1 MTKINEVNKNIIKGL
16 SKAEVLNRIKDGKVN
31 ILPKAPSRTIG
42 QIVRANLFTSYN
54 ALNAILAIIV
64 FMAGSPKNAVFAGVI
79 ITNTIIGMFQEIRA
93 KGILE
98 RLSVLNEKTVDVI
111 REGEIN
117 NINVEEIVLDDIIV
131 LKAGDQILVD
141 CELLSHNEIEVDE
154 SLITGEP
161 DSILKI
167 ENDKLLSGSFVSAGN
182 AYAKVIN
189 VGENTY
195 AAKLAEEAKKFKL
208 INSELQIS
216 INKIFRIIMWLAIPI
231 GSLLIFT
238 QLFHVKKSWQD
249 AVLGSVSG
257 IVGMVPEGLVLLT
270 SATFVVAVIRLSKWD
285 TLIQEL
291 PAAEVLARVDVLCLD
306 KTGTITKG
314 DLKVTE
320 VQCLNNEDIKHIDKI
335 IGAIVHSFKNGNA
348 TEKALLERYESNPNL
363 KIKNKIPF
371 SSKRKWSAV
380 EFEEEGAFIL
390 GAPEMILKDEYKHIK
405 NKIEKAAKEGKR
417 VLLLAKY
424 EGENF
429 NENLKG
435 SVKEIA
441 LIFIEDIIRE
451 NAEEII
457 DYFNKEQVNLKIISG
472 DNPITVSS
480 IAKKVGIK
488 NAENYI
494 DARELPEDEEELK
507 RVVDKISVFGRV
519 SPHQKK
525 SIVKALKSN
534 GHTVAMTG
542 DGVNDVLALKESDC
556 GIAMASGSEATKA
569 VAQLVLLNSD
579 FAAIPQVVLEG
590 RRLINNLE
598 KVSELFLS
606 KTAYFIILSIMFAL
620 LVKPFP
626 IIPIQ
631 LTLIG
636 SLSIGI
642 PSFFL
647 AISPNEGV
655 IKNDF
660 LKRVLEVSIPNGIL
674 IGISTALMFLLGYHT
689 GLSLEQCRTLSLVTF
704 GSLSLF
710 ILLKVSTPLN
720 FYRVS
725 IVVSMTILFVLA
737 FLIPFTRRIFV
748 IEYFGVEYIIPII
761 FIYSVAMILMLIIP
775 KINRIIFKR
784 VNLKKSMDRL

>member
-1 MTKINEVNKNIIKGL
+1 MNEVNKNIIKGL
-16 SKAEVLNRIKDGKVN
+16 SKAEVLHRIKDGKVN

-182 AYAKVIN
+182 AYAKVIH

-238 QLFHVKKSWQD
+238 QLFHVKKSLQD

-291 PAAEVLARVDVLCLD
+291 PATEVLARVDVLCLD

-507 RVVDKISVFGRV
+507 RVIDKISVFGRV

-647 AISPNEGV
+647 AISPNEDV

-784 VNLKKSMDRL
+784 VNLKKSIDRL

>member
-1 MTKINEVNKNIIKGL
+1 MTKIDKINKDMIKGL
-16 SKAEVLNRIKDGKVN
+16 SKDEILCRIKDGKIN
-31 ILPKAPSRTIG
+31 RLPKVPSRTLG
-42 QIVRANLFTSYN
+42 QIIKANLFTSYN

-64 FMAGSPKNAVFAGVI
+64 FIVGSPKNAVFAGVI

-93 KGILE
+93 KSILE
-98 RLSVLNEKTVDVI
+98 RLSVINEKSVDVI
-111 REGEIN
+111 RDGKVI
-117 NINVEEIVLDDIIV
+117 NINIEEIVLDDIIV
-131 LKAGDQILVD
+131 LKSGDQILVD
-141 CELLSHNEIEVDE
+141 CELLSNNEIEVDE
-154 SLITGEP
+154 SLITGES
-161 DSILKI
+161 DSILKK
-167 ENDKLLSGSFVSAGN
+167 ENDVLLSGSFVSSGN

-189 VGENTY
+189 VGKNTY
-195 AAKLAEEAKKFKL
+195 ASKLAEEAKQFKL

-216 INKIFRIIMWLAIPI
+216 INKIFKTIMWLAIPI
-231 GSLLIFT
+231 GLLLTFI
-238 QLFHVKKSWQD
+238 QLFYVKKSLQD
-249 AVLGSVSG
+249 ALLGSISG

-291 PAAEVLARVDVLCLD
+291 PATEVLARVDVLCLD

-320 VQCLNNEDIKHIDKI
+320 IRCLNNEDIKYVDKI
-335 IGAIVHSFKNGNA
+335 IAAMVYSFENGNA
-348 TEKALLERYESNPNL
+348 TEKALLEKYKDNPNL

-371 SSKRKWSAV
+371 SSRRKWSAV
-380 EFEEEGAFIL
+380 EFEEEGVFIL
-390 GAPEMILKDEYKHIK
+390 GAPEMILKDKYKNIE
-405 NKIEKAAKEGKR
+405 NKIEKAAEKGKR
-417 VLLLAKY
+417 VLLLASY
-424 EGENF
+424 EGKDF
-429 NENLKG
+429 NEEFNG
-435 SVKEIA
+435 NIKEVA

-457 DYFNKEQVNLKIISG
+457 SYFNKEKVDLKIISG

-494 DARELPEDEEELK
+494 DARELPENEEELRK
-507 RVVDKISVFGRV
+507 VVDKISVFGRV

-579 FAAIPQVVLEG
+579 FSAIPQVVLEG
-590 RRLINNLE
+590 RKLINNLE

-606 KTAYFIILSIMFAL
+606 KTVYFIILSIIFAL

-631 LTLIG
+631 LTLVG

-647 AISPNEGV
+647 AISPNEDV
-655 IKNDF
+655 IKEDF
-660 LKRVLEVSIPNGIL
+660 LKRVLGVSIPNGIL
-674 IGISTALMFLLGYHT
+674 IGISTALMFLLGDHT
-689 GLSLEQCRTLSLVTF
+689 GLSLNQCRTLSLVTF

-710 ILLKVSTPLN
+710 ILLKVSRPLN
-720 FYRVS
+720 FYRIF
-725 IVVSMTILFVLA
+725 IVISMTTLFILS
-737 FLIPFTRRIFV
+737 FLLPFTRRIFV
-748 IEYFGVEYIIPII
+748 IEYFGSEYIVPII
-761 FIYSVAMILMLIIP
+761 VIYSIVMILMLIIP
-775 KINRIIFKR
+775 KVIKIISKKI
-784 VNLKKSMDRL
+784 NLKKNTNKL

>member
-1 MTKINEVNKNIIKGL
+1 MTKIDKINKDMIKGL
-16 SKAEVLNRIKDGKVN
+16 SKAEILCRIKDGKVN
-31 ILPKAPSRTIG
+31 RLPKAPSRTLG
-42 QIVRANLFTSYN
+42 QIIRANLFTSYN

-64 FMAGSPKNAVFAGVI
+64 FIAGSPKNAVFAGVI

-93 KGILE
+93 KSILE
-98 RLSVLNEKTVDVI
+98 RLSVINEKSVDVI
-111 REGEIN
+111 REGKID
-117 NINVEEIVLDDIIV
+117 NINIEEIVLDDIIV
-131 LKAGDQILVD
+131 LKSGDQILVD
-141 CELLSHNEIEVDE
+141 CELLSNNEIEVDE
-154 SLITGEP
+154 SLITGES
-161 DSILKI
+161 DSILKK
-167 ENDKLLSGSFVSAGN
+167 ENDRLLSGSFVSAGN
-182 AYAKVIN
+182 AYAKVIH
-189 VGENTY
+189 VGKNTY
-195 AAKLAEEAKKFKL
+195 AAKLAEEAKQFKL

-216 INKIFRIIMWLAIPI
+216 INKIFKIIMWLAIPI
-231 GSLLIFT
+231 GLLLTFT
-238 QLFHVKKSWQD
+238 QLFYVKKSLQD
-249 AVLGSVSG
+249 ALLGSVSG

-270 SATFVVAVIRLSKWD
+270 SATFVVAVRRLSKLD

-291 PAAEVLARVDVLCLD
+291 PATEVLARVDVLCLD

-335 IGAIVHSFKNGNA
+335 IAAMVYSFKNGNA
-348 TEKALLERYESNPNL
+348 TEKALLEKYKNNPNL

-371 SSKRKWSAV
+371 SSRRKWSAV
-380 EFEEEGAFIL
+380 EFEEEGVFIL
-390 GAPEMILKDEYKHIK
+390 GAPEMILKDKYENIE
-405 NKIEKAAKEGKR
+405 NKIGKAAQEGKR
-417 VLLLAKY
+417 VLLLASY
-424 EGENF
+424 EGEDF
-429 NENLKG
+429 NEDFNG
-435 SVKEIA
+435 NVKEIA

-457 DYFNKEQVNLKIISG
+457 GYFNKEKVDLKIISG

-480 IAKKVGIK
+480 IAKKVGIR

-494 DARELPEDEEELK
+494 DARELPENEEDLRK
-507 RVVDKISVFGRV
+507 VVDKISVFGRV

-556 GIAMASGSEATKA
+556 GIAMASGSESTKA

-579 FAAIPQVVLEG
+579 FSAIPQVVLEG
-590 RRLINNLE
+590 RKLINNLE

-606 KTAYFIILSIMFAL
+606 KTAYFIILSIIFAL

-631 LTLIG
+631 LTLVG

-647 AISPNEGV
+647 AISPNEDV
-655 IKNDF
+655 IKKDF
-660 LKRVLEVSIPNGIL
+660 LKRVLGVSIPNGVL

-689 GLSLEQCRTLSLVTF
+689 GLSLNQCRTLSLVTF

-710 ILLKVSTPLN
+710 ILLKVSNPLN
-720 FYRVS
+720 FYRIS
-725 IVVSMTILFVLA
+725 IVISMTILFVLA

-748 IEYFGVEYIIPII
+748 IEYFGLEYIVPII
-761 FIYSVAMILMLIIP
+761 FIYSIAMALMSIIP
-775 KINRIIFKR
+775 KLNKMIFKKI
-784 VNLKKSMDRL
+784 NLKKNINKL

>member
-1 MTKINEVNKNIIKGL
+1 MAKINEVNKNIIKGL
-16 SKAEVLNRIKDGKVN
+16 SKAEVLHRIKDGKVN

-182 AYAKVIN
+182 AYAKVIH

-238 QLFHVKKSWQD
+238 QLFHVKKSLQD

-291 PAAEVLARVDVLCLD
+291 PATEVLARVDVLCLD

-507 RVVDKISVFGRV
+507 RVIDKISVFGRV

-647 AISPNEGV
+647 AISPNEDV

-784 VNLKKSMDRL
+784 VNLKKSIDRL

>member
-1 MTKINEVNKNIIKGL
+1 MTKIDKINKNMIKGL
-16 SKAEVLNRIKDGKVN
+16 SKAEILCRIKDGKVN
-31 ILPKAPSRTIG
+31 RLPKAPSRTLG
-42 QIVRANLFTSYN
+42 QIIRANLFTSYN

-64 FMAGSPKNAVFAGVI
+64 FIAGSPKNAVFAGVI

-93 KGILE
+93 KSILE
-98 RLSVLNEKTVDVI
+98 RLSVINEKSVDVI
-111 REGEIN
+111 REGKID
-117 NINVEEIVLDDIIV
+117 NINIEEIVLDDIIV
-131 LKAGDQILVD
+131 LKSGDQILVD
-141 CELLSHNEIEVDE
+141 CELLSNNEIEVDE
-154 SLITGEP
+154 SLITGES
-161 DSILKI
+161 DSILKK
-167 ENDKLLSGSFVSAGN
+167 ENDRLLSGSFVSSGN

-189 VGENTY
+189 VGKNTY
-195 AAKLAEEAKKFKL
+195 AAKLAEEAKQFKL
-208 INSELQIS
+208 INSELQTS
-216 INKIFRIIMWLAIPI
+216 INKIFKIIMWLAIPI
-231 GSLLIFT
+231 GLLLTFT
-238 QLFHVKKSWQD
+238 QLFYVKKSLQD
-249 AVLGSVSG
+249 ALLGSVSG

-270 SATFVVAVIRLSKWD
+270 SATFVVAVKRLSKWD

-291 PAAEVLARVDVLCLD
+291 PATEVLARVDVLCLD

-320 VQCLNNEDIKHIDKI
+320 VQCLNNEDIKYIDKI
-335 IGAIVHSFKNGNA
+335 IAAMVYSFKNGNA
-348 TEKALLERYESNPNL
+348 TEKALLEKYKNNPNL

-371 SSKRKWSAV
+371 SSRRKWSAV
-380 EFEEEGAFIL
+380 EFEEEGVFIL
-390 GAPEMILKDEYKHIK
+390 GAPEMILKDKYKNIE
-405 NKIEKAAKEGKR
+405 NKIGKAAQEGKR
-417 VLLLAKY
+417 VLLLASY
-424 EGENF
+424 EGKNF
-429 NENLKG
+429 NEDFNG
-435 SVKEIA
+435 NVKETA

-457 DYFNKEQVNLKIISG
+457 SYFNKEKVDLKIISG

-480 IAKKVGIK
+480 IAKKVGIS

-494 DARELPEDEEELK
+494 DARELPENEEELRK
-507 RVVDKISVFGRV
+507 VVDKISVFGRV

-579 FAAIPQVVLEG
+579 FSAIPQVVLEG
-590 RRLINNLE
+590 RKLINNLE

-606 KTAYFIILSIMFAL
+606 KTAYFIILSIIFAL

-631 LTLIG
+631 LTLVG

-647 AISPNEGV
+647 AISPNEDV
-655 IKNDF
+655 IKKDF
-660 LKRVLEVSIPNGIL
+660 LKRVLGVSIPNGVL
-674 IGISTALMFLLGYHT
+674 IGISTALIFLLGYHT
-689 GLSLEQCRTLSLVTF
+689 GLSLNQCRTLSLVTF

-710 ILLKVSTPLN
+710 ILLKVSNPLN
-720 FYRVS
+720 FYRIS
-725 IVVSMTILFVLA
+725 IVISMTILFVLA

-748 IEYFGVEYIIPII
+748 IEYFGLEYIVPII
-761 FIYSVAMILMLIIP
+761 FIYSIAMVLMSIIP
-775 KINRIIFKR
+775 KLNKMIFKEI
-784 VNLKKSMDRL
+784 NLKKNINKL

>member
-1 MTKINEVNKNIIKGL
+1 MTKIDKINKDMIKGL
-16 SKAEVLNRIKDGKVN
+16 RKSEILCRIKDGKVN
-31 ILPKAPSRTIG
+31 RLPKAPSRTLG
-42 QIVRANLFTSYN
+42 QIIRANLFTSYN

-64 FMAGSPKNAVFAGVI
+64 FIAGSPKNAVFAGVI

-93 KGILE
+93 KSILE
-98 RLSVLNEKTVDVI
+98 RLSVINEKYVDVI
-111 REGEIN
+111 REGKID
-117 NINVEEIVLDDIIV
+117 NINIEEIVLDDIIV
-131 LKAGDQILVD
+131 LKSGDQILVD
-141 CELLSHNEIEVDE
+141 CELLSNNEIEVDE
-154 SLITGEP
+154 SLITGES
-161 DSILKI
+161 DSILKK
-167 ENDKLLSGSFVSAGN
+167 ENDRLLSGSFVSSGS

-189 VGENTY
+189 VGKNTY
-195 AAKLAEEAKKFKL
+195 AAKLAEEAKQFKL

-216 INKIFRIIMWLAIPI
+216 INKIFKIIMWLAIPI
-231 GSLLIFT
+231 GLLLTFT
-238 QLFHVKKSWQD
+238 QLFYVKKSLQD
-249 AVLGSVSG
+249 ALLGSVSG

-270 SATFVVAVIRLSKWD
+270 SATFVVAVRRLSKLD

-291 PAAEVLARVDVLCLD
+291 PATEVLARVDVLCLD

-320 VQCLNNEDIKHIDKI
+320 VQCLNNEDIKYIDKI
-335 IGAIVHSFKNGNA
+335 IAAMVYSFKNGNA
-348 TEKALLERYESNPNL
+348 TEKALLEKYKNNPNL

-371 SSKRKWSAV
+371 SSRRKWSAV
-380 EFEEEGAFIL
+380 EFEEEGVFIL
-390 GAPEMILKDEYKHIK
+390 GAPEMILKDKYKNIE
-405 NKIEKAAKEGKR
+405 NKIGKAAQEGKR
-417 VLLLAKY
+417 VLLLASY
-424 EGENF
+424 EGKNF
-429 NENLKG
+429 NEDFNG
-435 SVKEIA
+435 NVKETA

-457 DYFNKEQVNLKIISG
+457 SYFNKEKVDLKIISG

-480 IAKKVGIK
+480 IAKKVGIS

-494 DARELPEDEEELK
+494 DARELPENEEELRK
-507 RVVDKISVFGRV
+507 VVDKISVFGRV

-579 FAAIPQVVLEG
+579 FSAIPQVVLEG
-590 RRLINNLE
+590 RKLINNLE

-606 KTAYFIILSIMFAL
+606 KTAYFIILSIIFAL

-631 LTLIG
+631 LTLVG

-647 AISPNEGV
+647 AISPNEDV
-655 IKNDF
+655 IKKDF
-660 LKRVLEVSIPNGIL
+660 LKRVLGVSIPNGVL
-674 IGISTALMFLLGYHT
+674 IGISTALIFLLGYHT
-689 GLSLEQCRTLSLVTF
+689 GLSLNQCRTLSLVTF

-710 ILLKVSTPLN
+710 ILLKVSNPLN
-720 FYRVS
+720 FYRIS
-725 IVVSMTILFVLA
+725 IVISMTILFVLA

-748 IEYFGVEYIIPII
+748 IEYFGLEYIVPII
-761 FIYSVAMILMLIIP
+761 FIYSIAMVLMSIIP
-775 KINRIIFKR
+775 KLNKMIFKEI
-784 VNLKKSMDRL
+784 NLKKLI

>member
-1 MTKINEVNKNIIKGL
+1 MTKIDKINKNMIKGL
-16 SKAEVLNRIKDGKVN
+16 SKAEILCRIKDGKVN
-31 ILPKAPSRTIG
+31 RLPKAPSRTLG
-42 QIVRANLFTSYN
+42 QIIRANLFTSYN

-64 FMAGSPKNAVFAGVI
+64 FIAGSPKNAVFAGVI

-93 KGILE
+93 KSILE
-98 RLSVLNEKTVDVI
+98 RLSVINEKSVDVI
-111 REGEIN
+111 REGKID
-117 NINVEEIVLDDIIV
+117 NINIEEIVLDDIIV
-131 LKAGDQILVD
+131 LKSGDQILVD
-141 CELLSHNEIEVDE
+141 CELLSNNEIEVDE
-154 SLITGEP
+154 SLITGES
-161 DSILKI
+161 DSILKK
-167 ENDKLLSGSFVSAGN
+167 ENDRLLSGSFVSSGN

-189 VGENTY
+189 VGKNTY
-195 AAKLAEEAKKFKL
+195 AAKLAEEAKQFKL
-208 INSELQIS
+208 INSELQTS
-216 INKIFRIIMWLAIPI
+216 INKIFKIIMWLAIPI
-231 GSLLIFT
+231 GLLLTFT
-238 QLFHVKKSWQD
+238 QLFYVKKSLQD
-249 AVLGSVSG
+249 ALLGSVSG

-270 SATFVVAVIRLSKWD
+270 SATFVVAVKRLSKWD

-291 PAAEVLARVDVLCLD
+291 PATEVLARVDVLCLD

-320 VQCLNNEDIKHIDKI
+320 VQCLNNEDIKYIDKI
-335 IGAIVHSFKNGNA
+335 IAAMVYSFKNGNA
-348 TEKALLERYESNPNL
+348 TEKALLEKYKNNPNL

-371 SSKRKWSAV
+371 SSRRKWSAV
-380 EFEEEGAFIL
+380 EFEEEGVFIL
-390 GAPEMILKDEYKHIK
+390 GAPEMILKDKYKNIE
-405 NKIEKAAKEGKR
+405 NKIGKAAQEGKR
-417 VLLLAKY
+417 VLLLASY
-424 EGENF
+424 EGKNF
-429 NENLKG
+429 NEDFNG
-435 SVKEIA
+435 NVKETA

-457 DYFNKEQVNLKIISG
+457 SYFNKEKVDLKIISG

-480 IAKKVGIK
+480 IAKKVGIS

-494 DARELPEDEEELK
+494 DARELPENEEELRK
-507 RVVDKISVFGRV
+507 VVDKISVFGRV

-579 FAAIPQVVLEG
+579 FSAIPQVVLEG
-590 RRLINNLE
+590 RKLINNLE

-606 KTAYFIILSIMFAL
+606 KTAYFIILSIIFAL

-631 LTLIG
+631 LTLVG

-647 AISPNEGV
+647 AISPNEDV
-655 IKNDF
+655 IKKDF
-660 LKRVLEVSIPNGIL
+660 LKRVLGVSIPNGVL
-674 IGISTALMFLLGYHT
+674 IGISTALIFLLGYHT
-689 GLSLEQCRTLSLVTF
+689 GLSLNQCRTLSLVTF

-710 ILLKVSTPLN
+710 ILLKVSNPLN
-720 FYRVS
+720 FYRIS
-725 IVVSMTILFVLA
+725 IVISMTILFVLA

-748 IEYFGVEYIIPII
+748 IEYFGLEYIVPII
-761 FIYSVAMILMLIIP
+761 FIYSIAMVLMSIIP
-775 KINRIIFKR
+775 KLNKMIFKKI
-784 VNLKKSMDRL
+784 NLKKNINKL

>member
-1 MTKINEVNKNIIKGL
+1 MTKIDKINKDMIKGL
-16 SKAEVLNRIKDGKVN
+16 SKDEILCRIKDGKIN
-31 ILPKAPSRTIG
+31 RLPKVPSRTLG
-42 QIVRANLFTSYN
+42 QIIKANLFTSYN

-64 FMAGSPKNAVFAGVI
+64 FIVGSPKNAVFAGVI

-93 KGILE
+93 KSILE
-98 RLSVLNEKTVDVI
+98 RLSVINEKSVDVI
-111 REGEIN
+111 RDGKVI
-117 NINVEEIVLDDIIV
+117 NINIEEIVLDDIIV
-131 LKAGDQILVD
+131 LKSGDQILVD
-141 CELLSHNEIEVDE
+141 CELLSNNEIEVDE
-154 SLITGEP
+154 SLITGES
-161 DSILKI
+161 DSILKK
-167 ENDKLLSGSFVSAGN
+167 ENDVLLSGSFVSSGN

-189 VGENTY
+189 VGKNTY
-195 AAKLAEEAKKFKL
+195 ASKLAEEAKQFKL

-216 INKIFRIIMWLAIPI
+216 INKIFKTIMWLAIPI
-231 GSLLIFT
+231 GLLLTFI
-238 QLFHVKKSWQD
+238 QLFYVKKSLQD
-249 AVLGSVSG
+249 ALLGSISG

-291 PAAEVLARVDVLCLD
+291 PATEVLARVDVLCLD

-320 VQCLNNEDIKHIDKI
+320 IRCLNNEDIKYVDKI
-335 IGAIVHSFKNGNA
+335 IAAMVYSFENGNA
-348 TEKALLERYESNPNL
+348 TEKALLEKYKDNPNL

-371 SSKRKWSAV
+371 SSRRKWSAV
-380 EFEEEGAFIL
+380 EFEEEGVFIL
-390 GAPEMILKDEYKHIK
+390 GAPEMILKDKYKNIE
-405 NKIEKAAKEGKR
+405 NKIEKAAEKGKR
-417 VLLLAKY
+417 VLLLASY
-424 EGENF
+424 EGKDF
-429 NENLKG
+429 NEEFNG
-435 SVKEIA
+435 NIKEVA

-457 DYFNKEQVNLKIISG
+457 SYFNKEKVDLKIISG

-494 DARELPEDEEELK
+494 DARELPENEEELRK
-507 RVVDKISVFGRV
+507 VVDKISVFGRV

-579 FAAIPQVVLEG
+579 FSAIPQVVLEG
-590 RRLINNLE
+590 RKLINNLE

-606 KTAYFIILSIMFAL
+606 KTVYFIILSIIFAL

-631 LTLIG
+631 LTLVG

-647 AISPNEGV
+647 AISPNEDV
-655 IKNDF
+655 IKEDF
-660 LKRVLEVSIPNGIL
+660 LKRVLGVSIPNGIL
-674 IGISTALMFLLGYHT
+674 IGISTALMFLLGDHT
-689 GLSLEQCRTLSLVTF
+689 GLSLNQCRTLSLVTF

-710 ILLKVSTPLN
+710 ILLKVSRPLN
-720 FYRVS
+720 FYRIF
-725 IVVSMTILFVLA
+725 IVISMTTLFILS
-737 FLIPFTRRIFV
+737 FLLPFTRRIFV
-748 IEYFGVEYIIPII
+748 IEYFGSEYIVPII
-761 FIYSVAMILMLIIP
+761 VIYSIVMILMLIIP
-775 KINRIIFKR
+775 KVSKIIS
-784 VNLKKSMDRL
+784 KKLI

>member
-1 MTKINEVNKNIIKGL
+1 MTKIDKINKDMIKGL
-16 SKAEVLNRIKDGKVN
+16 SKDEILCRIKDGKIN
-31 ILPKAPSRTIG
+31 RLPKVPSRTLG
-42 QIVRANLFTSYN
+42 QIIKANLFTSYN

-64 FMAGSPKNAVFAGVI
+64 FIVGSPKNAVFAGVI

-93 KGILE
+93 KSILE
-98 RLSVLNEKTVDVI
+98 RLSVINEKSVDVI
-111 REGEIN
+111 RDGKVI
-117 NINVEEIVLDDIIV
+117 NINIEEIVLDDIIV
-131 LKAGDQILVD
+131 LKSGDQILVD
-141 CELLSHNEIEVDE
+141 CELLSNNEIEVDE
-154 SLITGEP
+154 SLITGES
-161 DSILKI
+161 DSILKK
-167 ENDKLLSGSFVSAGN
+167 ENDVLLSGSFVSSGN

-189 VGENTY
+189 VGKNTY
-195 AAKLAEEAKKFKL
+195 ASKLAEEAKQFKL

-216 INKIFRIIMWLAIPI
+216 INKIFKTIMWLAIPI
-231 GSLLIFT
+231 GLLLTFI
-238 QLFHVKKSWQD
+238 QLFYVKKSLQD
-249 AVLGSVSG
+249 ALLGSISG

-291 PAAEVLARVDVLCLD
+291 PATEVLARVDVLCLD

-320 VQCLNNEDIKHIDKI
+320 IRCLNNEDIKYVDKI
-335 IGAIVHSFKNGNA
+335 IAAMVYSFENGNA
-348 TEKALLERYESNPNL
+348 TEKALLEKYKDNPNL

-371 SSKRKWSAV
+371 SSRRKWSAV
-380 EFEEEGAFIL
+380 EFEEEGVFIL
-390 GAPEMILKDEYKHIK
+390 GAPEMILKDKYKNIE
-405 NKIEKAAKEGKR
+405 NKIEKAAEKGKR
-417 VLLLAKY
+417 VLLLASY
-424 EGENF
+424 EGKDF
-429 NENLKG
+429 NEEFNG
-435 SVKEIA
+435 NIKEVA

-457 DYFNKEQVNLKIISG
+457 SYFNKEKVDLKIISG

-494 DARELPEDEEELK
+494 DARELPENEEELRK
-507 RVVDKISVFGRV
+507 VVDKISVFGRV

-579 FAAIPQVVLEG
+579 FSAIPQVVLEG
-590 RRLINNLE
+590 RKLINNLE

-606 KTAYFIILSIMFAL
+606 KTVYFIILSIIFAL

-631 LTLIG
+631 LTLVG

-647 AISPNEGV
+647 AISPNEDV
-655 IKNDF
+655 IKEDF
-660 LKRVLEVSIPNGIL
+660 LKRVLGVSIPNGIL
-674 IGISTALMFLLGYHT
+674 IGISTALMFLLGDHT
-689 GLSLEQCRTLSLVTF
+689 GLSLNQCRTLSLVTF

-710 ILLKVSTPLN
+710 ILLKVSRPLN
-720 FYRVS
+720 FYRIF
-725 IVVSMTILFVLA
+725 IVISMTTLFILS
-737 FLIPFTRRIFV
+737 FLLPFTRRIFV
-748 IEYFGVEYIIPII
+748 IEYFGSEYIVPII
-761 FIYSVAMILMLIIP
+761 VIYSIVMILMLIIP
-775 KINRIIFKR
+775 KVSKIISKKI
-784 VNLKKSMDRL
+784 NLKKNTNKL

>member
-1 MTKINEVNKNIIKGL
+1 
-16 SKAEVLNRIKDGKVN
+16 
-31 ILPKAPSRTIG
+31 
-42 QIVRANLFTSYN
+42 
-54 ALNAILAIIV
+54 
-64 FMAGSPKNAVFAGVI
+64 
-79 ITNTIIGMFQEIRA
+79 
-93 KGILE
+93 
-98 RLSVLNEKTVDVI
+98 
-111 REGEIN
+111 
-117 NINVEEIVLDDIIV
+117 
-131 LKAGDQILVD
+131 
-141 CELLSHNEIEVDE
+141 
-154 SLITGEP
+154 
-161 DSILKI
+161 
-167 ENDKLLSGSFVSAGN
+167 
-182 AYAKVIN
+182 
-189 VGENTY
+189 
-195 AAKLAEEAKKFKL
+195 
-208 INSELQIS
+208 
-216 INKIFRIIMWLAIPI
+216 
-231 GSLLIFT
+231 
-238 QLFHVKKSWQD
+238 
-249 AVLGSVSG
+249 
-257 IVGMVPEGLVLLT
+257 
-270 SATFVVAVIRLSKWD
+270 
-285 TLIQEL
+285 
-291 PAAEVLARVDVLCLD
+291 
-306 KTGTITKG
+306 
-314 DLKVTE
+314 
-320 VQCLNNEDIKHIDKI
+320 
-335 IGAIVHSFKNGNA
+335 
-348 TEKALLERYESNPNL
+348 
-363 KIKNKIPF
+363 
-371 SSKRKWSAV
+371 
-380 EFEEEGAFIL
+380 
-390 GAPEMILKDEYKHIK
+390 MILKDEYKHIK

-647 AISPNEGV
+647 AISPNEDV

-674 IGISTALMFLLGYHT
+674 IGISTA
-689 GLSLEQCRTLSLVTF
+689 
-704 GSLSLF
+704 
-710 ILLKVSTPLN
+710 
-720 FYRVS
+720 
-725 IVVSMTILFVLA
+725 
-737 FLIPFTRRIFV
+737 
-748 IEYFGVEYIIPII
+748 
-761 FIYSVAMILMLIIP
+761 
-775 KINRIIFKR
+775 
-784 VNLKKSMDRL
+784 

>member
-1 MTKINEVNKNIIKGL
+1 MDKINKDMIKGL
-16 SKAEVLNRIKDGKVN
+16 SKAEILCRIKDGKVN
-31 ILPKAPSRTIG
+31 RLPKAPSRTLG
-42 QIVRANLFTSYN
+42 QIIRANLFTSYN

-64 FMAGSPKNAVFAGVI
+64 FIAGSPKNAVFAGVI

-93 KGILE
+93 KSILE
-98 RLSVLNEKTVDVI
+98 RLSVINQKSVDVI
-111 REGEIN
+111 REGKID
-117 NINVEEIVLDDIIV
+117 NINIEEIVLDDIIV
-131 LKAGDQILVD
+131 LKSGDQILVD
-141 CELLSHNEIEVDE
+141 CELLSNNEIEVDE
-154 SLITGEP
+154 SLITGES
-161 DSILKI
+161 DSILKK
-167 ENDKLLSGSFVSAGN
+167 ENDRLLSGSFVSAGN
-182 AYAKVIN
+182 AYAKVIH
-189 VGENTY
+189 VGKNTY
-195 AAKLAEEAKKFKL
+195 AAKLAEEAKQFKL

-216 INKIFRIIMWLAIPI
+216 INKIFKIIMWLAIPI
-231 GSLLIFT
+231 GLLLTFT
-238 QLFHVKKSWQD
+238 QLFYVKKSLQD
-249 AVLGSVSG
+249 ALLGSVSG

-270 SATFVVAVIRLSKWD
+270 SATFVVAVRRLSKLD

-291 PAAEVLARVDVLCLD
+291 PATEVLARVDVLCLD

-335 IGAIVHSFKNGNA
+335 IAAMVYSFKNGNA
-348 TEKALLERYESNPNL
+348 TEKALLEKYKNNPNL

-371 SSKRKWSAV
+371 SSRRKWSAV
-380 EFEEEGAFIL
+380 EFEEEGVFIL
-390 GAPEMILKDEYKHIK
+390 GAPEMILKDKYENIE
-405 NKIEKAAKEGKR
+405 NKIGKAAQEGKR
-417 VLLLAKY
+417 VLLLASY
-424 EGENF
+424 EGEDF
-429 NENLKG
+429 NEDFNG
-435 SVKEIA
+435 NVKEIA

-457 DYFNKEQVNLKIISG
+457 GYFNKEKVDLKIISG

-480 IAKKVGIK
+480 IAKKVGIR

-494 DARELPEDEEELK
+494 DARELPENEEDLRK
-507 RVVDKISVFGRV
+507 VVDKISVFGRV

-556 GIAMASGSEATKA
+556 GIAMASGSESTKA

-579 FAAIPQVVLEG
+579 FSAIPQVVLEG
-590 RRLINNLE
+590 RKLINNLE

-606 KTAYFIILSIMFAL
+606 KTAYFIILSIIFAL

-631 LTLIG
+631 LTLVG

-647 AISPNEGV
+647 AISPNEDV
-655 IKNDF
+655 IKKDF
-660 LKRVLEVSIPNGIL
+660 LKRVLGVSIPNGVL

-689 GLSLEQCRTLSLVTF
+689 GLSLNQCRTLSLVTF

-710 ILLKVSTPLN
+710 ILLKVSNPLN
-720 FYRVS
+720 FYRIS
-725 IVVSMTILFVLA
+725 IVISMTILFVLA

-748 IEYFGVEYIIPII
+748 IEYFGLEYIVPII
-761 FIYSVAMILMLIIP
+761 FIYSIAMALMSIIP
-775 KINRIIFKR
+775 KLNKMIFKKI
-784 VNLKKSMDRL
+784 NLKKNINKL

>member
-182 AYAKVIN
+182 AYAKVIH

-238 QLFHVKKSWQD
+238 QLFYVKKSWQD

-291 PAAEVLARVDVLCLD
+291 PATEVLARVDVLCLD

-390 GAPEMILKDEYKHIK
+390 GAPEMILRDEYKHIK

-435 SVKEIA
+435 SAKEIA

-507 RVVDKISVFGRV
+507 RAVDKISVFGRV

-579 FAAIPQVVLEG
+579 FAAIPKVVLEG

-636 SLSIGI
+636 SLSIGV

-647 AISPNEGV
+647 AISPNEDV

-784 VNLKKSMDRL
+784 VDLKKSMDRL

>member
-1 MTKINEVNKNIIKGL
+1 MDKINKDMIKGL
-16 SKAEVLNRIKDGKVN
+16 RKSEILCRIKDGKVN
-31 ILPKAPSRTIG
+31 RLPKAPSRTLG
-42 QIVRANLFTSYN
+42 QIIRANLFTSYN

-64 FMAGSPKNAVFAGVI
+64 FIAGSPKNAVFAGVI

-93 KGILE
+93 KSILE
-98 RLSVLNEKTVDVI
+98 RLSVINEKYVDVI
-111 REGEIN
+111 REGKID
-117 NINVEEIVLDDIIV
+117 NINIEEIVLDDIIV
-131 LKAGDQILVD
+131 LKSGDQILVD
-141 CELLSHNEIEVDE
+141 CELLSNNEIEVDE
-154 SLITGEP
+154 SLITGES
-161 DSILKI
+161 DSILKK
-167 ENDKLLSGSFVSAGN
+167 ENDRLLSGSFVSSGS

-189 VGENTY
+189 VGKNTY
-195 AAKLAEEAKKFKL
+195 AAKLAEEAKQFKL

-216 INKIFRIIMWLAIPI
+216 INKIFKIIMWLAIPI
-231 GSLLIFT
+231 GLLLTFT
-238 QLFHVKKSWQD
+238 QLFYVKKSLQD
-249 AVLGSVSG
+249 ALLGSVSG

-270 SATFVVAVIRLSKWD
+270 SATFVVAVRRLSKLD

-291 PAAEVLARVDVLCLD
+291 PATEVLARVDVLCLD

-320 VQCLNNEDIKHIDKI
+320 VQCLNNEDIKYIDKI
-335 IGAIVHSFKNGNA
+335 IAAMVYSFKNGNA
-348 TEKALLERYESNPNL
+348 TEKALLEKYKNNPNL

-371 SSKRKWSAV
+371 SSRRKWSAV
-380 EFEEEGAFIL
+380 EFEEEGVFIL
-390 GAPEMILKDEYKHIK
+390 GAPEMILKDKYKNIE
-405 NKIEKAAKEGKR
+405 NKIGKAAQEGKR
-417 VLLLAKY
+417 VLLLASY
-424 EGENF
+424 EGKNF
-429 NENLKG
+429 NEDFNG
-435 SVKEIA
+435 NVKETA

-457 DYFNKEQVNLKIISG
+457 SYFNKEKVDLKIISG

-480 IAKKVGIK
+480 IAKKVGIS

-494 DARELPEDEEELK
+494 DARELPENEEELRK
-507 RVVDKISVFGRV
+507 VVDKISVFGRV

-579 FAAIPQVVLEG
+579 FSAIPQVVLEG
-590 RRLINNLE
+590 RKLINNLE

-606 KTAYFIILSIMFAL
+606 KTAYFIILSIIFAL

-631 LTLIG
+631 LTLVG

-647 AISPNEGV
+647 AISPNEDV
-655 IKNDF
+655 IKKDF
-660 LKRVLEVSIPNGIL
+660 LKRVLGVSIPNGVL
-674 IGISTALMFLLGYHT
+674 IGISTALIFLLGYHT
-689 GLSLEQCRTLSLVTF
+689 GLSLNQCRTLSLVTF

-710 ILLKVSTPLN
+710 ILLKVSNPLN
-720 FYRVS
+720 FYRIS
-725 IVVSMTILFVLA
+725 IVISMTILFVLA

-748 IEYFGVEYIIPII
+748 IEYFGLEYIVPII
-761 FIYSVAMILMLIIP
+761 FIYSIAMVLMSIIP
-775 KINRIIFKR
+775 KLNKMIFKEI
-784 VNLKKSMDRL
+784 NLKKLI